1 MARMRSIEGA
11 YKEIHEKDP
20 NSAVSKRY
28 IRQLVTSGVIPA
40 RKAGKKYLLN
50 FDMLESYLS
59 GDEAEQGDNRDTLN
73 LEGVS

>member
-50 FDMLESYLS
+50 FDALMTYLEN
-59 GDEAEQGDNRDTLN
+59 GTI
-73 LEGVS
+73 EGKDKMNAVI